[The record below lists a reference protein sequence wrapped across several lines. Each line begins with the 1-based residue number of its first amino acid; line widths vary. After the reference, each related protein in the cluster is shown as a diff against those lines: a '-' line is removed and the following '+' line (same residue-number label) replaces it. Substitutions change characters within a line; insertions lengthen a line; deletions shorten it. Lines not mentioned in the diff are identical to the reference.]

1 MANIP
6 LIEDV
11 KADLVRR
18 LDAGEITK
26 EQAQVAAQ
34 NYKTRYQNQPIQR
47 GPEQVD
53 KFAKELKEKVT
64 IGQMRPDEAADALR
78 TFQFGVSGRQTP
90 EQSRG
95 MGGHFQFPIVPKP
108 EGVTDKEFL
117 VDPEQKTSVS
127 LIDRVME
134 QFSGKL
140 RTTDRI
146 KGKPSYVQ
154 LPELNKLTDP
164 KAFWATLS
172 MSSAGV
178 PEMVSIIKSQFPEV
192 DVEFDK
198 KGNPII
204 TSAEDGQE
212 YVIHPGLEASDIVRA
227 ATELGLSFTGA
238 KALGALRGIK
248 ALGKGAQMLDK
259 GGRLGRGM
267 AAGAAEQAGFE
278 GMQASAGGSF
288 DWGDIALNAGV
299 GGTSELAGGAL
310 KRLFGK
316 RKPSTVGGPDFEPTK
331 ENITDLAKDSV
342 KAAKGGEKAVRKFF
356 AQFDADEQLIE
367 DFKIL
372 GIEDVPPDLIT
383 KDIRAKAS
391 AGLGRSVADSE
402 QEGAFISKVSTMA
415 NRMDDALEELGATYA
430 GLEGKRGPSPSDVS
444 DKIFDDINTARKG
457 LADEARVLYE
467 EVESIVPPSAPAS
480 FENTKA
486 LIQETLGKRNKS
498 LLDPQEKKLLSLV
511 DENLT
516 YDDLK
521 GLKEKLRTAKI
532 KKDLFPTVS
541 SQRLDDMADAVRA
554 DELATVE
561 ILGDADL
568 SSKAR
573 EANKLWVEKKNKD
586 DKLKAQF
593 GLNKLG
599 SGDDIEL
606 LKGSIAQDMSSMIT
620 QASRNKGADPTKMV
634 RLLEGIP
641 GDDLK
646 KEALLTGIA
655 DAGRATKGLGK
666 NKVGFL
672 NFSNLW
678 SGINRTTRGRDAIKK
693 VLGEDGYD
701 FLSSMARASES
712 IAESADY
719 VYGTG
724 KANQALRSQL
734 ASAMEADGLMA
745 STISAAQKIPFMPGK
760 SSTDVARKL
769 SEMTN
774 SGSDVA
780 KKSVG
785 NLWNS
790 LEVQK
795 IMADHVKNNTPIEKT
810 ANRLSYNKAFRNFM
824 KEINEPSKP
833 SELKE
838 WIIRSTRAAARDE
851 NQVGEQNKN

>member
-34 NYKTRYQNQPIQR
+34 NYKTRYQDQPIQR
-47 GPEQVD
+47 GSEQVD
-53 KFAKELKEKVT
+53 KFANELKEKVT
-64 IGQMRPDEAADALR
+64 IGQMSQGDAADALR

-117 VDPEQKTSVS
+117 VDPVQKTSVS
-127 LIDRVME
+127 LMDRVME

-164 KAFWATLS
+164 KAFWTTLS

-267 AAGAAEQAGFE
+267 AAGALEQAGFE
-278 GMQASAGGSF
+278 GMQSSVGGSF
-288 DWGDIALNAGV
+288 DWGDIALSAGV
-299 GGTSELAGGAL
+299 GGTADVAGGAL

-316 RKPSTVGGPDFEPTK
+316 RKTSAGSPDLEPSEDDVKDFAKTVK
-331 ENITDLAKDSV
+331 
-342 KAAKGGEKAVRKFF
+342 KAAFGDKGATRKLVREIGIDPDAKQ
-356 AQFDADEQLIE
+356 AFDE
-367 DFKIL
+367 L
-372 GIEDVPPDLIT
+372 GIEVPTDVISDSEL
-383 KDIRAKAS
+383 AKSS
-391 AGLGRSVADSE
+391 AGLGRSVAGSE
-402 QEGAFISKVSTMA
+402 SEAAWKKTVLDATEKADQTM
-415 NRMDDALEELGATYA
+415 EELGALYS
-430 GLEGKRGPSPSDVS
+430 GQGPSTSNVS
-444 DKIFDDINTARKG
+444 DKAFDSMLETQQGLSTQAGKLYDEISERVPKSSPAVFDNTTNAITDTFSEVKTSLLTKEEKLLVN
-457 LADEARVLYE
+457 LADEGDLTIRDLKRLKTKLRSASKG
-467 EVESIVPPSAPAS
+467 VENPFPTLDKAELSALEDAIKLDEIASVEAMGDTGLAESLKEANQLWAKKKSIDEQMVNA
-480 FENTKA
+480 F
-486 LIQETLGKRNKS
+486 GK
-498 LLDPQEKKLLSLV
+498 
-511 DENLT
+511 
-516 YDDLK
+516 DLK
-521 GLKEKLRTAKI
+521 G
-532 KKDLFPTVS
+532 S
-541 SQRLDDMADAVRA
+541 
-554 DELATVE
+554 
-561 ILGDADL
+561 L
-568 SSKAR
+568 SSK
-573 EANKLWVEKKNKD
+573 LSGMMKKAG
-586 DKLKAQF
+586 KA
-593 GLNKLG
+593 
-599 SGDDIEL
+599 S
-606 LKGSIAQDMSSMIT
+606 
-620 QASRNKGADPTKMV
+620 GADSADLV
-634 RLLEGIP
+634 RVMEKIP
-641 GDDLK
+641 KDLR
-646 KEALLTGIA
+646 KEALLTGLA
-655 DAGRATKGLGK
+655 DATRSTSGVSKGDF
-666 NKVGFL
+666 GFSQFNDL
-672 NFSNLW
+672 WGNL
-678 SGINRTTRGRDAIKK
+678 SRDSKAMGIISEE
-693 VLGEDGYD
+693 LGED
-701 FLSSMARASES
+701 SMKMLNSLQEVSKRLTDARARV
-712 IAESADY
+712 IQ
-719 VYGTG
+719 TG
-724 KANQALRSQL
+724 KANQALSRGI
-734 ASAMEADGLMA
+734 EADGI
-745 STISAAQKIPFMPGK
+745 ISSVLRGAAKIPRIPGVRVLGGEYA
-760 SSTDVARKL
+760 SRGVEAVAEAASRGGKDAKDKVSMLFNDESFKKTL
-769 SEMTN
+769 SDLAE
-774 SGSDVA
+774 D
-780 KKSVG
+780 
-785 NLWNS
+785 
-790 LEVQK
+790 K
-795 IMADHVKNNTPIEKT
+795 IPTEKT

-838 WIIRSTRAAARDE
+838 WIIRSIRAAARDE